1 MLGNLGL
8 SFEEGI
14 WGGVLKSATQMTLV
28 DLRYAE
34 SGYGDYDLGLLWG
47 NSIGVYGS
55 GFRVP

>member
-8 SFEEGI
+8 S
-14 WGGVLKSATQMTLV
+14 V

-34 SGYGDYDLGLLWG
+34 SGYRGYDLGLLWG

-55 GFRVP
+55 GFRVPEALNPKL